1 MRNSLPRRQQRRV
14 LKGIVVP
21 RQTKKILLA
30 RNSIIVGFALFAM
43 FFGAG
48 NLIFPPTL
56 GQESGELWPL
66 SLIAFLIFDAVL
78 ACGGVYVLAASGGPI
93 VSIENAVGKKP
104 ALVLV
109 TVATTC
115 LCVLFA
121 MPRTAATTF
130 EISIAPYLG
139 ESASGA
145 LLPFSLIFFAIVFLL
160 SMRESR
166 MVDIIGRF
174 FTPTLVVGVV
184 VLVVVGII
192 SPIGSIEAP
201 LVTNVVEEGV
211 RAGYQTMDVLGV
223 VAFGIIIIDSA
234 VVQSCETKK
243 EKLNVIGASGF
254 VTVLLLGLIYGG
266 LAYLGATSE
275 SLGTNMSQVEL
286 LVAITQALLGKAG
299 LAILGVV
306 VLLACVT
313 TAVALVGSAAAY
325 FEKLT
330 HIRYRILLF
339 VDCVI
344 GVLICNLG
352 LDAILSIADPVLGCV
367 YPPLLTVVVLLFF
380 KRFVKRRGVYQGAA
394 LGALIAGFILELY
407 IYGVFTALPLDLLP
421 LYDLGFAWACFAVI
435 GGIVGW
441 FLDRSVR

>member
-1 MRNSLPRRQQRRV
+1 MAHLSGKPSFA
-14 LKGIVVP
+14 K
-21 RQTKKILLA
+21 
-30 RNSIIVGFALFAM
+30 NSIIVGFALFAM

-48 NLIFPPTL
+48 NLIFPPAL
-56 GQESGELWPL
+56 GQESGSLWPA
-66 SLIAFLIFDAVL
+66 SLIAFVVFDAVL
-78 ACGGVYVLAASGGPI
+78 ACGGIYVLAASGGP
-93 VSIENAVGKKP
+93 VAAIEGAIGKRP

-109 TVATTC
+109 TAATTC

-130 EISIAPYLG
+130 EVSIAPYLG
-139 ESASGA
+139 DDPSWAM
-145 LLPFSLIFFAIVFLL
+145 LPFSLVFFAVVYLL

-184 VLVVVGII
+184 ILVVAGIVH
-192 SPIGSIEAP
+192 PIGPIGRP
-201 LVTNVVEEGV
+201 LVGQVVQEGV

-234 VVQSCETKK
+234 VVQGYGTKSQ
-243 EKLNVIGASGF
+243 KLGIIGCGGLI
-254 VTVLLLGLIYGG
+254 TVLLLGLIYGG
-266 LAYLGATSE
+266 LAYLGATSD
-275 SLGTNMSQVEL
+275 SLGTGMSQVEL
-286 LVAITQALLGKAG
+286 LVAITRTLLGDAG
-299 LAILGVV
+299 LAILGAV

-330 HIRYRILLF
+330 HIRYRILLLA
-339 VDCVI
+339 DCII

-352 LDAILSIADPVLGCV
+352 LDAILQFADPILGCV

-380 KRFVKRRGVYQGAA
+380 GRFIRTRRVYQGAA
-394 LGALIAGFILELY
+394 SAALIAGAALEFYAGGFLSFIPMDS
-407 IYGVFTALPLDLLP
+407 LPFYTVGL
-421 LYDLGFAWACFAVI
+421 AWAPFAAI
-435 GGIVGW
+435 GAILGY
-441 FLDRSVR
+441 LASRLSPPSPKPL

>member
-1 MRNSLPRRQQRRV
+1 MVRFMGKPSFG
-14 LKGIVVP
+14 K
-21 RQTKKILLA
+21 
-30 RNSIIVGFALFAM
+30 NSIIVGFALFAM

-56 GQESGELWPL
+56 GQESGGLWPA
-66 SLIAFLIFDAVL
+66 SLIAFVVFDAVL
-78 ACGGVYVLAASGGPI
+78 ACGGIYVLAESGSP
-93 VSIENAVGKKP
+93 VATIEGAIGKKP

-109 TVATTC
+109 TAATAC

-130 EISIAPYLG
+130 EISVAPYLG
-139 ESASGA
+139 DDPSWAM
-145 LLPFSLIFFAIVFLL
+145 LPFSLAFFAAVYLL

-184 VLVVVGII
+184 ILVAAGIVQ
-192 SPIGSIEAP
+192 PIGPIGEP
-201 LVTNVVEEGV
+201 LVGQVVQEGV

-234 VVQSCETKK
+234 VVQGYGTGK
-243 EKLNVIGASGF
+243 EKLGVIGCGGLI
-254 VTVLLLGLIYGG
+254 TVLLLGLIYGG
-266 LAYLGATSE
+266 LAYLGATSD
-275 SLGTNMSQVEL
+275 SLGTGMSQVGL
-286 LVAITQALLGKAG
+286 LVAITRALLGDAG

-306 VLLACVT
+306 VLLACIT

-330 HIRYRILLF
+330 HIRYRILLAA
-339 VDCVI
+339 DCII

-352 LDAILSIADPVLGCV
+352 LDAILQFADPVLGCV
-367 YPPLLTVVVLLFF
+367 YPPLLTVVVMLFF
-380 KRFVKRRGVYQGAA
+380 RRFIHGRALYQGAA
-394 LGALIAGFILELY
+394 LGALLAGFALELY
-407 IYGVFTALPLDLLP
+407 ANGIIAAIPLDGLP
-421 LYDLGFAWACFAVI
+421 FYSLGFAWVPFAAL
-435 GGIVGW
+435 GALAGW
-441 FLDRSVR
+441 LIQRLRKPPAS